1 MGNTRNTCRTV
12 LIALG
17 GITLAAGL
25 AACTPGQPE
34 PTASAPDA
42 SSASPAVT
50 ATPTP
55 TAFIDPAETA
65 AWAAGAVPT
74 SGSDGFKLAQN
85 GRFQGDAPGSFSL
98 TASTLP
104 AGSYSVYLACR
115 GDADT
120 TVTLSANNDV
130 GTTLTSG
137 CSDVSSGMT
146 FSTTSDGTEFT
157 LLSDSEA
164 PVEWALAVTE
174 LLPGAEG

>member
-1 MGNTRNTCRTV
+1 MA
-12 LIALG
+12 ALTG
-17 GITLAAGL
+17 
-25 AACTPGQPE
+25 CTPAQPT

-42 SSASPAVT
+42 SSASPTAT
-50 ATPTP
+50 ATPAP
-55 TAFIDPAETA
+55 AASIDPAETA
-65 AWAAGAVPT
+65 AWAAGTVPT
-74 SGSDGFKLAQN
+74 GGSDGFILAQN

-98 TASTLP
+98 AASTLP
-104 AGSYSVYLACR
+104 AGSYSVYLARR

-120 TVTLSANNDV
+120 TVALSANNDA

-146 FSTTSDGTEFT
+146 FSTASDGTEFT
-157 LLSDSEA
+157 LLSDTEA

>member
-12 LIALG
+12 FVTLG
-17 GITLAAGL
+17 GVALVAAL
-25 AACTPGQPE
+25 AACTTAQPE
-34 PTASAPDA
+34 PTAGAPDA
-42 SSASPAVT
+42 STASPT
-50 ATPTP
+50 ATTTPAP
-55 TAFIDPAETA
+55 TASIDPAETT
-65 AWAAGAVPT
+65 AWAAGTVPT
-74 SGSDGFKLAQN
+74 SGADGFILAQN
-85 GRFQGDAPGSFSL
+85 GQFQGDAPGSFSL

-120 TVTLSANNDV
+120 TVTLSANNDA

-137 CSDVSSGMT
+137 CSDLSSGIT

>member
-1 MGNTRNTCRTV
+1 V
-12 LIALG
+12 ALV
-17 GITLAAGL
+17 AAL
-25 AACTPGQPE
+25 AACTTAQPE

-42 SSASPAVT
+42 SSASPT
-50 ATPTP
+50 ATTTPAP
-55 TAFIDPAETA
+55 TASIDPAETT
-65 AWAAGAVPT
+65 AWAAGTVPT
-74 SGSDGFKLAQN
+74 SGADGFILAQN
-85 GRFQGDAPGSFSL
+85 GQFQGDAPGSFSL

-120 TVTLSANNDV
+120 TVTLSANNDA

-137 CSDVSSGMT
+137 CSDLSSGIT